1 MQLKDERPSVA
12 IYADQIRK
20 KDSFFYQA
28 ARG

>member
-12 IYADQIRK
+12 INADQIRK
-20 KDSFFYQA
+20 KDSFYQA